1 MENSIKQLRPYTC
14 GGRKRYR
21 LIINNLLAAFISVSF
36 LFISCDKKSASS
48 STEESDTADSIP
60 TQSLLL
66 QEDEGDADKA
76 IRRLLGDYDKQKG
89 DERVTT
95 ANKIFTLLYKEE
107 FLDDKIRVTAQTP
120 PDSLNLLVWYQAG
133 VYFWEVYDFDEG
145 IRCVTKA
152 LPFAYKVDDLLLR
165 ADCEHLMGQFLFRKA
180 DYVQAI
186 EHVHKSLEIY
196 RETDD
201 KSNISSSLN
210 SLAAICLTMKQ
221 LADGERYILEA
232 IHYSKEAND
241 SNRFAIQCGMA
252 SEIYHGMGKDEHA
265 LDYARQAY
273 YMDSIKGNNAKLGI
287 RLSQMA
293 VAQIALKQDAEG
305 ERSLRRAIPILEKA
319 GNTQSLA
326 ICNNQMGDLLNR
338 RHAHAEAAQCFEKAV
353 SVFASRGDIYNESH
367 ARIGLYEALKKSDL
381 ESATKHLYRYT
392 QLKDSIY
399 QRDMEQAVSHYNA
412 QYKNEE
418 YAREI
423 ENNKAER
430 KLILIA
436 GSSVALV
443 LGIFILLLLY
453 TSRLRRRNHL
463 ALKQMSELREH
474 FFTNIT
480 HEFRTPLTVILGLS
494 HDLQAVEAE
503 GVKDKAQTIERQGNG
518 LLTLINQ
525 LLDISKVKSAVGNQ
539 DWCNG
544 NITAYFT
551 MIVES
556 WRDYARG
563 RNIDLQLV
571 VKETVEMDFV
581 PNYVNK
587 VINNLLSNAFKFTP
601 EYGKVSVLVGSN
613 NRRLLVEVQDTGEG
627 MDKETLKHIFEPFY
641 QADSDARNLG
651 TGIGLAL
658 VKQIIEAVEGSITVE
673 SEVGK
678 GTTFHISLPIH
689 NRYQRQ
695 VTAFEETYK
704 PLPTEIVEMPV
715 DSEKDD
721 NECRLLIVED
731 NRDIAA
737 YIGSQFTDQYAIF
750 YASGGEEGLEKT
762 LDLVPDLIIT
772 DLMMPGMDGLE
783 MCRQIRGNEIVNHIP
798 IIVVTA
804 KITEEERI
812 KGIEAGADA
821 YLAKPFNSDEL
832 RTRVEK
838 LLDRHRRLRR
848 KFGESPNT
856 NKETGKEEQLTEA
869 ERRFLVKTVDFIYLL
884 MDKRK
889 LEVNTLAEKLC
900 MSPRQL
906 HRKIIALTGDT
917 PASYM
922 LKIKMQRARLLLEG
936 KSELKIEDIADR
948 CGFDHPSSFYH
959 AFKKMYGVT
968 PAEHRRMK
976 KL

>member
-36 LFISCDKKSASS
+36 LLISCGKKPASFV
-48 STEESDTADSIP
+48 TEENDTTNNIAALPLMSQDEDDNAD
-60 TQSLLL
+60 
-66 QEDEGDADKA
+66 EA
-76 IRRLLGDYDKQKG
+76 IRRLLGEYERQKG
-89 DERVTT
+89 NERVTT
-95 ANKIFTLLYKEE
+95 ANKIFTLLYKED
-107 FLDDKIRVTAQTP
+107 FLDEKIRVSAQTP

-152 LPFAYKVDDLLLR
+152 LPFAYKVDDLSLR
-165 ADCEHLMGQFLFRKA
+165 ADCEHLMGQFYFRKA

-221 LADGERYILEA
+221 LEDGERYILEA

-252 SEIYHGMGKDEHA
+252 SEIYHSMGKDNQA

-273 YMDSIKGNNAKLGI
+273 NMDSIKGNNAKLGI

-293 VAQIALKQDAEG
+293 AAQLSLGQDADG
-305 ERSLRRAIPILEKA
+305 ERSLRQAIPILEKA

-326 ICNNQMGDLLNR
+326 ICNNQMGELLNR
-338 RHAHAEAAQCFEKAV
+338 RHAHAEATQYFEKAV
-353 SVFASRGDIYNESH
+353 DVFASKGSIYNESR

-381 ESATKHLYRYT
+381 ATATEHLYRYA
-392 QLKDSIY
+392 QLKDSIF
-399 QRDMEQAVSHYNA
+399 QRDMEQAVSNYNA
-412 QYKNEE
+412 KYKNEE

-436 GSSVALV
+436 GISMALV
-443 LGIFILLLLY
+443 LGLFILFLLY
-453 TSRLRRRNHL
+453 TNRLRTRSNR
-463 ALKQMSELREH
+463 ALKQMSALREN

-551 MIVES
+551 MIAES

-601 EYGKVSVLVGSN
+601 EYGKVSLLVWSN
-613 NRRLLVEVQDTGEG
+613 NRRLLIEVQDTGEG
-627 MDKETLKHIFEPFY
+627 MDKETLTHIFEPFY

-658 VKQIIEAVEGSITVE
+658 VKQIIDAVEGSITVE

-678 GTTFHISLPIH
+678 GTTFHVSVPIH

-695 VTAFEETYK
+695 VTAFEEAYK
-704 PLPTEIVEMPV
+704 PLLTETVEMPA

-750 YASGGEEGLEKT
+750 YASGGGEGLEKT

-783 MCRQIRGNEIVNHIP
+783 MCRQIRNNEIVNHIP

-832 RTRVEK
+832 RMRVEK

-869 ERRFLVKTVDFIYLL
+869 ERCFLVKTVDFIYLL

-976 KL
+976 NL

>member
-1 MENSIKQLRPYTC
+1 M
-14 GGRKRYR
+14 
-21 LIINNLLAAFISVSF
+21 
-36 LFISCDKKSASS
+36 
-48 STEESDTADSIP
+48 
-60 TQSLLL
+60 
-66 QEDEGDADKA
+66 
-76 IRRLLGDYDKQKG
+76 
-89 DERVTT
+89 
-95 ANKIFTLLYKEE
+95 
-107 FLDDKIRVTAQTP
+107 
-120 PDSLNLLVWYQAG
+120 
-133 VYFWEVYDFDEG
+133 
-145 IRCVTKA
+145 
-152 LPFAYKVDDLLLR
+152 
-165 ADCEHLMGQFLFRKA
+165 
-180 DYVQAI
+180 
-186 EHVHKSLEIY
+186 
-196 RETDD
+196 
-201 KSNISSSLN
+201 
-210 SLAAICLTMKQ
+210 
-221 LADGERYILEA
+221 
-232 IHYSKEAND
+232 
-241 SNRFAIQCGMA
+241 
-252 SEIYHGMGKDEHA
+252 
-265 LDYARQAY
+265 
-273 YMDSIKGNNAKLGI
+273 
-287 RLSQMA
+287 
-293 VAQIALKQDAEG
+293 
-305 ERSLRRAIPILEKA
+305 
-319 GNTQSLA
+319 
-326 ICNNQMGDLLNR
+326 
-338 RHAHAEAAQCFEKAV
+338 
-353 SVFASRGDIYNESH
+353 
-367 ARIGLYEALKKSDL
+367 
-381 ESATKHLYRYT
+381 
-392 QLKDSIY
+392 
-399 QRDMEQAVSHYNA
+399 
-412 QYKNEE
+412 
-418 YAREI
+418 
-423 ENNKAER
+423 
-430 KLILIA
+430 
-436 GSSVALV
+436 
-443 LGIFILLLLY
+443 
-453 TSRLRRRNHL
+453 
-463 ALKQMSELREH
+463 
-474 FFTNIT
+474 
-480 HEFRTPLTVILGLS
+480 S

-525 LLDISKVKSAVGNQ
+525 LLDISKIKSAAGNQ

-544 NITAYFT
+544 NITTHFT
-551 MIVES
+551 MIIES
-556 WRDYARG
+556 WRDYAHC
-563 RNIDLQLV
+563 RNIDLQLFI
-571 VKETVEMDFV
+571 KDTVEMDFI
-581 PNYVNK
+581 PDYVNK
-587 VINNLLSNAFKFTP
+587 VANNLLSNAFKFTP
-601 EYGKVSVLVGSN
+601 EYGKISVLVWSKN
-613 NRRLLVEVQDTGEG
+613 QRLFVDVQDTGEG
-627 MDKETLKHIFEPFY
+627 MDKEILKHIFEPFY

-658 VKQIIEAVEGSITVE
+658 VTQIIDAVEGSITVE

-678 GTTFHISLPIH
+678 GTTFHVSVPIH

-704 PLPTEIVEMPV
+704 LLPTETVEMPA

-750 YASGGEEGLEKT
+750 YASGGGEGLEKT

-976 KL
+976 NL